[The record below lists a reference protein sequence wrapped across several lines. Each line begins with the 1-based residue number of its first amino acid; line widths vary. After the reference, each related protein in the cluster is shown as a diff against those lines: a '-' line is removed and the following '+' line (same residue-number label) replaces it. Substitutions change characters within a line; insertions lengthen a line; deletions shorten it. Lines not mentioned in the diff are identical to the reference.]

1 VLQEEVWRA
10 GGPRQDRMLAYF
22 EQALASGKPKAVRA
36 VEEVLW
42 PLFARRWLDPTP
54 LAVYLPQLRELS
66 RTSSSPFDLA
76 NGWTAEVA
84 LWNMS
89 HSERQRAYSEVLST
103 GKPNDELR
111 LAWNG
116 AAGRALLEHMD
127 ALLPE
132 IEGLIEKPPPSPNAS
147 ASASYLRVVLVPLAH
162 GRSGN
167 WVEAYVRLIR
177 ERLDEQQNQP
187 DLDPNS
193 LGNRLIREALLELV
207 HADKK
212 GLLTRLKDLWRSIP
226 NEEVATPEKRRE
238 YAAYA
243 ARGFRDPDYP
253 RNGPPAEDLVRAI
266 RSLGD
271 PSFQEKNS
279 NHAELLKSTKKRL
292 VEAGWLRSI
301 EELR

>member
-1 VLQEEVWRA
+1 
-10 GGPRQDRMLAYF
+10 MLAYF
-22 EQALASGKPKAVRA
+22 EQALASGKPEAVAA
-36 VEEVLW
+36 VEEMLW

-54 LAVYLPQLRELS
+54 FAVHLPQLRELS
-66 RTSSSPFDLA
+66 RTASSPFDLA
-76 NGWTAEVA
+76 TGWAAEVA

-89 HSERQRAYSEVLST
+89 VSERQRAYSEVLST
-103 GKPNDELR
+103 RKPNDELG

-116 AAGRALLEHMD
+116 AAGRALREHMD

-132 IEGLIEKPPPSPNAS
+132 IEGVIENPPPSPNAS

-177 ERLDEQQNQP
+177 EKLDEQEHQP
-187 DLDPNS
+187 NLDPNS

-226 NEEVATPEKRRE
+226 NPEMSTPEKRQE
-238 YAAYA
+238 YTRYA

-253 RNGPPAEDLVRAI
+253 RNGPAAEDFVRAI
-266 RSLGD
+266 QALGD

-279 NHAELLKSTKKRL
+279 GRQELLKSTRKRL
-292 VEAGWLRSI
+292 VEAGWLRSTV
-301 EELR
+301 EVQ